1 MIDRIEAMRTFV
13 RIVDM
18 NSFTR
23 ASESLGIARARTTTI
38 VQHLEAL
45 LGVPLLLR
53 TTRRLTL
60 TAEGMQYHDRCVRI
74 LADIDEA
81 ESALSNRS
89 ESLRG
94 RLRIEMPGAIAHAV
108 VLPSI
113 VDFHA
118 RHPHIELTVGV
129 SSRTVD
135 LISDGVDCSI
145 QLGNLPNSGLIARRL
160 GDIERVT
167 CASPAYL
174 RQRGVP
180 RTPDDLS
187 RHVGIKCAASSN
199 GYCMGFDF
207 HAAGKL
213 AKVKLDGFLQIDD
226 EHGCLLAGI
235 EGVGLLQPS
244 RLAAEP
250 YLRSGQLREV
260 LPAWRPVP
268 SPVSLVY
275 LAGRQMSSPLRALVD
290 WLSERF
296 DENRRVEAVAHCVQR
311 KITAVSGGGP
321 GRSMAALTSEPL

>member
-60 TAEGMQYHDRCVRI
+60 TAEGTQYHDRCVRI

-94 RLRIEMPGAIAHAV
+94 RLRVEMPGAIAHAV

-113 VDFHA
+113 ADFHA
-118 RHPHIELTVGV
+118 RHPHIELAVGV

-135 LISDGVDCSI
+135 LVSDGVDCRI

-167 CASPAYL
+167 CGSPAYL
-174 RQRGVP
+174 KQHGVP
-180 RTPDDLS
+180 RTLDDLS
-187 RHVGIKCAASSN
+187 RHVGIKFSAGQN
-199 GYCMGFDF
+199 GPCQGFDF
-207 HAAGKL
+207 HAAGQL
-213 AKVKLDGFLQIDD
+213 TKVKLDGFLQIDD

-244 RLAAEP
+244 RLAAEL

-260 LPAWRPVP
+260 LPAWPPMP

-275 LAGRQMSSPLRALVD
+275 LAGRQMSSRLRALVD

-296 DENRRVEAVAHCVQR
+296 DENQHVEAVAPGVQR
-311 KITAVSGGGP
+311 RMTAASGGL
-321 GRSMAALTSEPL
+321 GRPIYDLTSQPH

>member
-1 MIDRIEAMRTFV
+1 MKTPAGFSLQLCRARQAEHV

-60 TAEGMQYHDRCVRI
+60 TAEGMHYHDRCVRI

-89 ESLRG
+89 QSLRG

-113 VDFHA
+113 ADFHA
-118 RHPHIELTVGV
+118 RHPHIELAVGV

-135 LISDGVDCSI
+135 LVSDGVDCSI

-180 RTPDDLS
+180 RTPNDLS
-187 RHVGIKCAASSN
+187 HMSASS
-199 GYCMGFDF
+199 
-207 HAAGKL
+207 A
-213 AKVKLDGFLQIDD
+213 
-226 EHGCLLAGI
+226 
-235 EGVGLLQPS
+235 
-244 RLAAEP
+244 
-250 YLRSGQLREV
+250 
-260 LPAWRPVP
+260 
-268 SPVSLVY
+268 
-275 LAGRQMSSPLRALVD
+275 
-290 WLSERF
+290 
-296 DENRRVEAVAHCVQR
+296 RRVRTDTAWDSISTRPGNLR
-311 KITAVSGGGP
+311 K
-321 GRSMAALTSEPL
+321 